1 MEKIAKVF
9 KSGNSQAVRL
19 PKEFNT
25 RETQFYIRK
34 IGTSIL
40 LTPKTSSWEIV
51 EQSLAEFSDDFMK
64 DGRKQP
70 PIEQRDSF

>member
-1 MEKIAKVF
+1 LKKTAKVF

-25 RETQFYIRK
+25 DEDQFYIRK

-40 LTPKTSSWEIV
+40 LTPKVSSWETL
-51 EQSLAEFSDDFMK
+51 EQSLSEFSNDFLR

-70 PIEQRDSF
+70 PLQIRDIL